1 MNETGPQPTT
11 VARAPKLIDQLQS
24 AVPAALAM
32 LAGMKLDLFSQ
43 LAGGPREA
51 DEIAKALGVDSSRLS
66 RLLFALAAAG
76 ILERRGTG
84 FANGDEASTYFVEG
98 SPRYVGGMH
107 ELLEQLWRA
116 DFETV
121 RSIRSGE
128 PAALH
133 DYSEAS
139 DDEMSAILRGLH
151 PLAVNA
157 GRDLS
162 RRFDFSGCRSV
173 VDIGGGS
180 GGVIAT
186 LCDLNPNMVG
196 VLYDLPRTA
205 RLAEPLLRATPG
217 GERVAIEAG
226 DILGAPPRGSHD
238 AVILRALVQV
248 LGPGDA
254 ERALGNAAGALRPG
268 GAIYVCGSILDDD
281 RLSPPAAASLNVT
294 FMNVYRSGASY
305 TESEHGRWLEAAG
318 CGEMRRITLPNGS
331 GIIRAIKRG

>member
-1 MNETGPQPTT
+1 MTENARSPKTG
-11 VARAPKLIDQLQS
+11 APALKLIDQLQL

-43 LAGGPREA
+43 LAAGPREA
-51 DEIAKALGVDSSRLS
+51 DEIAQALGVETSRLS
-66 RLLFALAAAG
+66 RLLYALAAAG
-76 ILERRGTG
+76 LLERSAVG
-84 FANGDEASTYFVEG
+84 FANGHEAATYFVKG
-98 SPRYVGGMH
+98 SPRYVGNMH
-107 ELLEQLWRA
+107 ELLDQLWRA
-116 DFETV
+116 DFETA

-151 PLAVNA
+151 PLALNA
-157 GRDLS
+157 GRDLA
-162 RRFDFSGCRSV
+162 RRFDFSRSGSV

-186 LCDLNPNMVG
+186 LCDLNPNMAG
-196 VLYDLPRTA
+196 VLYDLARTA

-217 GERVAIEAG
+217 GERVAIEVG
-226 DILGAPPRGSHD
+226 DILVAPPKGSHD

-248 LGPGDA
+248 LGPGDG
-254 ERALGNAAGALRPG
+254 ERAIGNAAGALRPG

-305 TESEHGRWLEAAG
+305 TEGEHARWLDAAG
-318 CGEMRRITLPNGS
+318 CGDMRRITLPNGS
-331 GIIRAIKRG
+331 GIISAVKRG